1 MVFLTK
7 SIDKTLYTMYKFNI
21 SMLRTEIEE
30 TIVNETH
37 EKRKNR
43 LQALAAVMAVAG
55 LYALMQLRGITCPI
69 KYVTGI
75 SCAGC
80 GMTRAYLSL
89 LRLDINAAFTYHP
102 LFWLV
107 PVVALV
113 IWKKQKIKPSYYKAI
128 LIVAIVLLLAVYI
141 YRMIQGDGEIVIFK
155 PEDGMIIRFLNNL
168 FT

>member
-1 MVFLTK
+1 
-7 SIDKTLYTMYKFNI
+7 
-21 SMLRTEIEE
+21 MLKAKIEG
-30 TIVNETH
+30 TTVNETH
-37 EKRKNR
+37 ETRKNR
-43 LQALAAVMAVAG
+43 SQALLAIVAVAG
-55 LYALMQLRGITCPI
+55 LYALMQLQGITCPI

-89 LRLDINAAFTYHP
+89 LRLDLHAAFVYHP

-107 PVVALV
+107 PVVALA
-113 IWKKQKIKPSYYKAI
+113 IWKKKKIKPEYYKAV
-128 LIVAIVLLLAVYI
+128 LIVAIVLLLVVYI
-141 YRMIQGDGEIVIFK
+141 YRMIQGEGDIVVFK